1 MKISVISNIKS
12 FRALKNEWNALLENS
27 SNNTL
32 FLRWEWVFYYYDNMC
47 NGQEL
52 LILLAKD
59 DEGNLKGISP
69 FILREERIVT
79 KKIILEFIG
88 QRYSYH
94 LGIIAD
100 RDNRDN
106 VYQAICDYLFENRRR
121 WDLIS
126 FVHLSDDEMLK
137 KNLRSHAKG
146 LDYAWREGIQDPCKV
161 AQIRGSF
168 DEYISSLDNKFA
180 RKLKYKLRKIK
191 RDFEVEVSLPE
202 NEEELMLYW
211 GRFLDLH
218 IKAVEDKGS
227 TTVLSKQRC
236 QRFYHCVAQAAYR
249 ERSLALMALKLDK
262 EIVAMKYAIVRNRT
276 CYFLNSGYQRVAKY
290 SLYVLS
296 TVLCIEKLLES
307 GVEYFDFAGGG
318 GYYKEKLGGVDKD
331 GLHIQVVKPIS
342 ALEQMARK
350 IGGKIVKKVYRS

>member
-1 MKISVISNIKS
+1 MDISVAGDIDS
-12 FRALKNEWNALLENS
+12 FRALRPEWNALLENS
-27 SNNTL
+27 SNNKL
-32 FLRWEWVFYYYDNMC
+32 FLRWEWMFHYYDNMC

-52 LILLAKD
+52 FILLARD
-59 DEGNLKGISP
+59 DEGRLKGIAP
-69 FILREERIVT
+69 FILREE
-79 KKIILEFIG
+79 KIITKRIFLEFIG
-88 QRYSYH
+88 QKYSYH

-106 VYQAICDYLFENRRR
+106 VHRDICDYIFKNQRR

-126 FVHLSDDEMLK
+126 FIHLPDDETLK
-137 KNLRSHAKG
+137 KHLRSRSKVCHC
-146 LDYAWREGIQDPCKV
+146 YWRERSWDPCKV
-161 AQIRGSF
+161 FQIRGSL
-168 DEYISSLDNKFA
+168 DEYISSLNNKFS
-180 RKLKYKLRKIK
+180 KKVKYNLRRIK
-191 RDFEVEVSLPE
+191 RNFEIEVSLPE
-202 NEEELMLYW
+202 NEEELILYW
-211 GRFLDLH
+211 DRFLDLH
-218 IKAVEDKGS
+218 IKAIEGKGS
-227 TTVLSKQRC
+227 TTILSKQGF
-236 QRFYHCVAQAAYR
+236 QRFYHCVAYVAYR
-249 ERSLALMALKLDK
+249 EGSLALMALKLDK
-262 EIVAMKYAIVRNRT
+262 EIVAMKYAIVRNKT